1 MPTGY
6 TRLMEMAHVIICL
19 NKIACTEKN
28 KKIKK
33 ISQKHLTTVEVLLR
47 YVRNQKTTDILG
59 GEKPWMTR

>member
-1 MPTGY
+1 
-6 TRLMEMAHVIICL
+6 MAHVIICL

-59 GEKPWMTR
+59 GEKPCMTR

>member
-1 MPTGY
+1 MPIGY

-19 NKIACTEKN
+19 NKIAGTEKN

-33 ISQKHLTTVEVLLR
+33 ISKKHLTTVEVLLR